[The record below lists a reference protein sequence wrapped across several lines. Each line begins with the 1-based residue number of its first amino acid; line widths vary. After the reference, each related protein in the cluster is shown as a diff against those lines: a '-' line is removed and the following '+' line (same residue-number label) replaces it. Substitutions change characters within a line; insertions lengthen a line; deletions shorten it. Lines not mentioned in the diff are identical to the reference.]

1 MKKMILIFLAGLM
14 IFSVYNKS
22 KKNEE
27 VKLPDSAIRFRVL
40 ANSNSPRDQKIKEEV
55 RDKMQ
60 KELYTLLENAKSAKQ
75 ARNLITSN
83 MDNFNDILA
92 EEMKDKEYSYTI
104 DYGMHPFPEKKYKGI
119 TYEAGEYESLLVT
132 LGSGEGDNWWCV
144 LFPPLCLLE
153 AEETTNTS
161 DIEYKSFIKEIIEN
175 ELPRNVELVIKNTI
189 CSSTEQRQIETKE
202 LSKKVD
208 MMIIVGGKNSSNT
221 KKLYEVSLENCPKA
235 VCIES
240 YEELENMQ
248 DEIKNARKIGVMA
261 GASTPQKSIEEV
273 IKYLI

>member
-1 MKKMILIFLAGLM
+1 MKKMILIFLVGLM

-153 AEETTNTS
+153 AEETTNNS
-161 DIEYKSFIKEIIEN
+161 DVEYKSFIKEIIE
-175 ELPRNVELVIKNTI
+175 
-189 CSSTEQRQIETKE
+189 
-202 LSKKVD
+202 
-208 MMIIVGGKNSSNT
+208 
-221 KKLYEVSLENCPKA
+221 
-235 VCIES
+235 
-240 YEELENMQ
+240 
-248 DEIKNARKIGVMA
+248 
-261 GASTPQKSIEEV
+261 
-273 IKYLI
+273 KYF

>member
-40 ANSNSPRDQKIKEEV
+40 ANSNSLRDQKIKEEV

-60 KELYTLLENAKSAKQ
+60 KELYTLLENAKSSKQ

-104 DYGMHPFPEKKYKGI
+104 DYGMHPFPEKKYKGF
-119 TYEAGEYESLLVT
+119 
-132 LGSGEGDNWWCV
+132 SGEGDNWWCV

-153 AEETTNTS
+153 VEETTNTS
-161 DIEYKSFIKEIIEN
+161 DIEYKSFIKEIIE
-175 ELPRNVELVIKNTI
+175 
-189 CSSTEQRQIETKE
+189 
-202 LSKKVD
+202 
-208 MMIIVGGKNSSNT
+208 
-221 KKLYEVSLENCPKA
+221 
-235 VCIES
+235 
-240 YEELENMQ
+240 
-248 DEIKNARKIGVMA
+248 
-261 GASTPQKSIEEV
+261 
-273 IKYLI
+273 KYF

>member
-55 RDKMQ
+55 RNKMQ
-60 KELYTLLENAKSAKQ
+60 KELYALLENAKSSKQ
-75 ARNLITSN
+75 ARNLITNN
-83 MDNFNDILA
+83 MDNFNDILTK
-92 EEMKDKEYSYTI
+92 EMKDKEYSYTI

-132 LGSGEGDNWWCV
+132 LGSGKGDNWWCV

-161 DIEYKSFIKEIIEN
+161 DVEYKSFIKEIIE
-175 ELPRNVELVIKNTI
+175 
-189 CSSTEQRQIETKE
+189 
-202 LSKKVD
+202 
-208 MMIIVGGKNSSNT
+208 
-221 KKLYEVSLENCPKA
+221 
-235 VCIES
+235 
-240 YEELENMQ
+240 
-248 DEIKNARKIGVMA
+248 
-261 GASTPQKSIEEV
+261 
-273 IKYLI
+273 KYF